1 MLNIVCG
8 CTCEVSLDG
17 VWPQQILR
25 YVVDTDECLSVV
37 MLSLLS
43 ENCSSVLYLG
53 MVKEISI
60 DHTDVLAG

>member
-37 MLSLLS
+37 MLSAVIR
-43 ENCSSVLYLG
+43 ERSSVLYLG
-53 MVKEISI
+53 MVKEISN
-60 DHTDVLAG
+60 